1 MTGSRARWA
10 GLLILAMCLLAVAA
24 SVPID
29 LANRFDDAEVVV
41 IGDPQ
46 TPRVQEL
53 LAEIGDDRFSEPGP
67 NPVVALVIAMCFL
80 WMLVGVLIVSR
91 QPGNWAGWTFLVVA
105 GVFPLGLFFASLVS
119 YGARSRPGSVPWL
132 PLWAAI
138 GEYTLYP
145 IALLPLLFL
154 LYPDG
159 HPPSPRW
166 RWVARGLLGG
176 TALAWL
182 GFFLRPGPFN
192 AYVDDGILFVNPTGI
207 DALAPV
213 SGVVIAI
220 GAAVAIVS
228 AIATAVAVTQ
238 RFRRSTGE
246 ERQQMR
252 VLALVAGL
260 AGTSFVLMWV
270 ISLVAVITGADSETE
285 LAIFPILFGFTAL
298 CLVVGIPV
306 AYLVAIFRHGL
317 WDLDVVIRKTVR
329 YAVVVVA
336 FMVLGLLLVAAVPT
350 LLFGVGASTDLM
362 PTLLLAGVLAAAF
375 LWLRPRAA
383 RLADR
388 LVYGRRATPYE
399 VLSEF
404 SERLG
409 GTYSTDDVLPRMAQL
424 VADATGARRA
434 DVWSFAA
441 GELRPESRWPAD
453 VASPAPR
460 PVDEDA
466 LGTADGEHLT
476 EVRHQGELL
485 GAITLEPSPED
496 PMVPTKEA
504 LVRDLAAQAGL
515 VLRNVRLIGD
525 LRASRQRLVKAQD
538 EERRRLER
546 NIHDGVQQQLV
557 ALQVQLRLART
568 MLDRE
573 PEKAGELLDALA
585 VRSTETLDELRDL
598 ARGIYPP
605 LLADQG
611 LAAALEA
618 QARKAAIAVSVEPD
632 GIGRYAQEIEATVYF
647 CVLEALNNVAKY
659 AEASHTIVSLSQTET
674 GLSFSVA
681 DDGRGFDP
689 RAADA
694 GSGLQGMADRVEAIG
709 GSIRLQSSPGAGT
722 SVSGSVPTE
731 TRS

>member
-1 MTGSRARWA
+1 
-10 GLLILAMCLLAVAA
+10 
-24 SVPID
+24 
-29 LANRFDDAEVVV
+29 
-41 IGDPQ
+41 
-46 TPRVQEL
+46 
-53 LAEIGDDRFSEPGP
+53 
-67 NPVVALVIAMCFL
+67 
-80 WMLVGVLIVSR
+80 
-91 QPGNWAGWTFLVVA
+91 
-105 GVFPLGLFFASLVS
+105 
-119 YGARSRPGSVPWL
+119 
-132 PLWAAI
+132 
-138 GEYTLYP
+138 
-145 IALLPLLFL
+145 
-154 LYPDG
+154 
-159 HPPSPRW
+159 
-166 RWVARGLLGG
+166 LLGG

-220 GAAVAIVS
+220 GATVAVVS

-238 RFRRSTGE
+238 RFRRSTGD

-270 ISLVAVITGADSETE
+270 ISFVAVITEAGEETD
-285 LAIFPILFGFTAL
+285 LAIFPILFGFTVL
-298 CLVVGIPV
+298 CLVIGIPV

-329 YAVVVVA
+329 YAVVVIA
-336 FMVLGLLLVAAVPT
+336 FTVLGLLLVAAVPT

-362 PTLLLAGVLAAAF
+362 PTLLLAGVIAGAF

-453 VASPAPR
+453 VAPPAPR
-460 PVDEDA
+460 PVHEEA
-466 LGTADGEHLT
+466 LEAADGEHLT

-485 GAITLEPSPED
+485 GAITLDPSPED
-496 PMVPTKEA
+496 PMGPTKEA

-525 LRASRQRLVKAQD
+525 LRASRQRLVAAQD
-538 EERRRLER
+538 EERRKLER

-557 ALQVQLRLART
+557 ALQVQLKLART
-568 MLDRE
+568 MLDRD
-573 PEKAGELLDALA
+573 PAKAGELLDTLGT
-585 VRSTETLDELRDL
+585 RSAEALDELRDL

-618 QARKAAIAVSVEPD
+618 QARKAAIPVTVEPD
-632 GIGRYAQEIEATVYF
+632 GVGRYAQEVEASVYF
-647 CVLEALNNVAKY
+647 CVLEALNNTAKY
-659 AEASHTIVSLSQTET
+659 ARASGATITLSRSDGSLAFRVT
-674 GLSFSVA
+674 
-681 DDGRGFDP
+681 DDGVGFVVD
-689 RAADA
+689 DA
-694 GSGLQGMADRVEAIG
+694 REGTGLQGMADRLEAIG
-709 GSIRLQSSPGAGT
+709 GSVRIESRPGTGT
-722 SVSGSVPTE
+722 SVAGRVPLE
-731 TRS
+731 EVR